1 MIESKSF
8 FLSAGLVIVLAINS
22 ITGFSQNSTQL
33 TAYEKEGI
41 LLMREEEKLA
51 HDVYSFFVEK
61 YNIPIFRNIK
71 QSEVMHQKSMIWLME
86 KYDIKD
92 PSFEEQG
99 KFNNK
104 ELQKL
109 YDRLTVQG
117 NTLIEALKI
126 GAYIE
131 ELDIFDLKKLM
142 KKTDNEDILRVYSRL
157 LWGSENHFRAFTRN
171 LSNRGVEYEPEFL
184 TKEEMETMLNKYN
197 QRNRNWKDRKSVV

>member
-8 FLSAGLVIVLAINS
+8 FLSAGLLIVLAINS

-197 QRNRNWKDRKSVV
+197 QRNRNWNRE

>member
-197 QRNRNWKDRKSVV
+197 QRNRNWNRE

>member
-8 FLSAGLVIVLAINS
+8 FLSAGLLIVLAINS

-142 KKTDNEDILRVYSRL
+142 KKTDNKDILRVYSRL

-197 QRNRNWKDRKSVV
+197 QRNRNWNRE

>member
-142 KKTDNEDILRVYSRL
+142 KKTDNKDILRVYSRL

-197 QRNRNWKDRKSVV
+197 QRNRNWNRE

>member
-197 QRNRNWKDRKSVV
+197 QRNRQKIL

>member
-1 MIESKSF
+1 
-8 FLSAGLVIVLAINS
+8 
-22 ITGFSQNSTQL
+22 
-33 TAYEKEGI
+33 
-41 LLMREEEKLA
+41 
-51 HDVYSFFVEK
+51 
-61 YNIPIFRNIK
+61 
-71 QSEVMHQKSMIWLME
+71 ME

-197 QRNRNWKDRKSVV
+197 QRNRNWNRE

>member
-1 MIESKSF
+1 MVFRKVKQHFISLFQPFKDNY
-8 FLSAGLVIVLAINS
+8 LIVIVLAINS

-171 LSNRGVEYEPEFL
+171 LSNMILIVHC
-184 TKEEMETMLNKYN
+184 
-197 QRNRNWKDRKSVV
+197 